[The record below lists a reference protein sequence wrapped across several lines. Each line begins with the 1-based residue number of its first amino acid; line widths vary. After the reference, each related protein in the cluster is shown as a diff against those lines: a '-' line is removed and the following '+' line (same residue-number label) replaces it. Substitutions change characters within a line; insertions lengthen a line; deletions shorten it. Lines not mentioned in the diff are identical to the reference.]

1 MRSNIRPQYRPDID
15 GLRAIAVLSVVGFHA
30 SSRLVPGGFVGVDVF
45 FVISGYLIS
54 SVILKSLDKGSFSFA
69 DFYARRIRR
78 IFPALIL
85 VLLAVWILGW
95 LFLFPHEHMN
105 IGKHIV
111 GGAFFFSN
119 VLLWKDSGYFAS
131 SAELKPLL
139 HLWSLSIEEQF
150 YAIWPLTV
158 VLAWKW
164 RSGKSL
170 PWVILFLAVCSFLL
184 EILGTSISPVATFC
198 LAPTRFWELLIGSA
212 LAYFSIFSK
221 EPFDKVAP
229 GLSSYPQAGTILRNA
244 GATVGLLL
252 LIGAVGGLDKE
263 SAFPGW
269 WALLPTIGTL
279 LLLLAG
285 QRAWI
290 NRKLLGNRLLV
301 SIGLIS
307 YPLYLWHWPLLSF
320 ARIVESGSPSRG
332 IKLAVVLL
340 SSLLAWL
347 TYRYVEKPIRFQHTY
362 KKSVAV
368 FLSMGIVCA
377 ALLGFSSNQSFI
389 MGRLDNKE
397 TRKISNAISDW
408 TYPGGRGKPYVVG
421 RGTPK
426 VVFIGDSHME
436 QYWPRAQ
443 VVSAKDKSK
452 SSLFM
457 TIGGCPPLPSIN
469 RLGNRGFS
477 CHRFFDDALQI
488 ASEPDV
494 ETVVFSGAWGA
505 YFFGGLDASYEPL
518 LYDVRDRARKPIRID
533 GIEADRIFDEFRE
546 VIYALRRK
554 GKTVYIILSSPIS
567 KQFDPVQFFPNRIDK
582 SQPFRQA
589 YIFRADFTK
598 HIEPVARRLKIISMD
613 AGAKLIDPT
622 DYLCGPLLCNTTDK
636 NGDPIYMDAN
646 HLRPEFAAEN
656 AKFIDEILAN

>member
-95 LFLFPHEHMN
+95 LFLFPHEYMN

-377 ALLGFSSNQSFI
+377 ALLGFSS
-389 MGRLDNKE
+389 
-397 TRKISNAISDW
+397 
-408 TYPGGRGKPYVVG
+408 
-421 RGTPK
+421 
-426 VVFIGDSHME
+426 
-436 QYWPRAQ
+436 
-443 VVSAKDKSK
+443 
-452 SSLFM
+452 
-457 TIGGCPPLPSIN
+457 
-469 RLGNRGFS
+469 
-477 CHRFFDDALQI
+477 
-488 ASEPDV
+488 
-494 ETVVFSGAWGA
+494 
-505 YFFGGLDASYEPL
+505 
-518 LYDVRDRARKPIRID
+518 
-533 GIEADRIFDEFRE
+533 
-546 VIYALRRK
+546 
-554 GKTVYIILSSPIS
+554 
-567 KQFDPVQFFPNRIDK
+567 
-582 SQPFRQA
+582 
-589 YIFRADFTK
+589 
-598 HIEPVARRLKIISMD
+598 
-613 AGAKLIDPT
+613 
-622 DYLCGPLLCNTTDK
+622 
-636 NGDPIYMDAN
+636 
-646 HLRPEFAAEN
+646 
-656 AKFIDEILAN
+656 